1 MTTVPPPIMP
11 QPRRASSPSRVRRYL
26 VASREHAARLFAD
39 GSTLRTAALDA
50 LTREAGAAVVV
61 ESLGGTTV
69 ATMPLANG
77 HEVAAALAG
86 VPGAVTFAWRNQ
98 PAGEACEAMGE
109 CGPPSR
115 DPSLAAVEVEVVRLR
130 KVEAAARALLASL
143 PQCGWCSKRVAT
155 CAKRG
160 VESCDRCAAIG
171 DGMAW
176 DSPIA
181 TQVRAL
187 EALLTSST

>member
-1 MTTVPPPIMP
+1 MTTAPAPIMP
-11 QPRRASSPSRVRRYL
+11 LPPTRVRVRRYL

-39 GSTLRTAALDA
+39 GSTLRTAALAA
-50 LTREAGAAVVV
+50 LDRAAGAAVVV

-86 VPGAVTFAWRNQ
+86 VTGAVTFAWRNQ
-98 PAGEACEAMGE
+98 PAVEACEAMTD

-130 KVEAAARALLASL
+130 KVEEAALALLASL
-143 PQCGWCSKRVAT
+143 PKCGWCALRAAT

-160 VESCDRCAAIG
+160 VELCDRCAAIG
-171 DGMAW
+171 DGKAW
-176 DSPIA
+176 ATPIA

>member
-1 MTTVPPPIMP
+1 MTTPPPPIMP
-11 QPRRASSPSRVRRYL
+11 QPPLRTRVLRYL
-26 VASREHAARLFAD
+26 VASPEHAARLFPERFA
-39 GSTLRTAALDA
+39 LRTAALDA
-50 LTREAGAAVVV
+50 LTREGGSAVIV

-77 HEVAAALAG
+77 HEIAEALAG
-86 VPGAVTFAWRNQ
+86 VTGAVTFAWRNQ
-98 PAGEACEAMGE
+98 PAEAREAQAD

-130 KVEAAARALLASL
+130 KVEEAALALLASL
-143 PQCGWCSKRVAT
+143 PKCGWCALRAAT

-160 VESCDRCAAIG
+160 VELCDRCAAIG
-171 DGMAW
+171 DGKAW
-176 DSPIA
+176 ATPIA